1 MGGGIAPQRLYGFE
15 RAAPF
20 GFERAAP
27 FGFEMVEPFALY
39 YL

>member
-20 GFERAAP
+20 GFER
-27 FGFEMVEPFALY
+27 VEPFALY